1 MKYLIPSVISSFIMG
16 LCVGLL
22 CSCTYSITM
31 IHTEGT
37 ASDVVD
43 LNQKADADVDATV
56 SIPATAL

>member
-1 MKYLIPSVISSFIMG
+1 MRYFISFGVSAFIMG

-43 LNQKADADVDATV
+43 LNQKADADVDANL

>member
-1 MKYLIPSVISSFIMG
+1 MKYFISFGVSSFVMG

-37 ASDVVD
+37 ATDVVD
-43 LNQKADADVDATV
+43 LNQKAHADVDAAL
-56 SIPATAL
+56 SIPATTL